1 MLLMLLA
8 KTVRPKTSR
17 VPVRI
22 RRRKASDRSN
32 RRYRSEQAYRSLG
45 TWL

>member
-8 KTVRPKTSR
+8 KTVRPKASR
-17 VPVRI
+17 LPVRI
-22 RRRKASDRSN
+22 RRRKSSN
-32 RRYRSEQAYRSLG
+32 RNSRRYRSEQTFRSLG